1 MLVNSAAG
9 SRQQA
14 ASVPLPAH
22 QRAAA
27 AAAKRPSIIKRLPS
41 WLQNCSMNAAGEKN
55 TLNVSVM
62 FFARA
67 RELVGCSEGNLAV
80 PAGANSAALPQLILA
95 AYPKLATVLPSCML
109 SLNLIYLD
117 AKKPTALKAGDEVG
131 VICPVSGG

>member
-1 MLVNSAAG
+1 MCHNQHSSVQL
-9 SRQQA
+9 QQ
-14 ASVPLPAH
+14 
-22 QRAAA
+22 QR
-27 AAAKRPSIIKRLPS
+27 
-41 WLQNCSMNAAGEKN
+41 WLRSCSMNAAGEGD

-80 PAGANSAALPQLILA
+80 PAGTNSTALPRLILA

-109 SLNLIYLD
+109 SLNLSYLD
-117 AKKPTALKAGDEVG
+117 AEQPTALKAGDEVG